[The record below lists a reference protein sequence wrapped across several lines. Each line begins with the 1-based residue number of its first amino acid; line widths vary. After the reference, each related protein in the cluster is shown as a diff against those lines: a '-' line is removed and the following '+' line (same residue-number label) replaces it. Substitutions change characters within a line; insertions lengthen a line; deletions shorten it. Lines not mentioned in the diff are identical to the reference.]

1 MVHKSKTPTKG
12 RLNPHLLPSSSR
24 APHFVYGVGN
34 NLNVLPAL
42 AMAVSLASSF
52 WPQLGLESPLGRGDV
67 DGDGNGGF
75 GELYTDL
82 HLPSWPSL
90 ARVSTQ
96 QVVSFASS
104 SDDEDGERRE
114 AEFDDSVMRVRM
126 TVNDHDSPA
135 GGPGPLNA
143 SWVGC
148 FNDDDDD
155 DDDIVVASGGFRVRK
170 QEGSE
175 SVVGWVWAAS
185 SLVSL

>member
-1 MVHKSKTPTKG
+1 M
-12 RLNPHLLPSSSR
+12 
-24 APHFVYGVGN
+24 
-34 NLNVLPAL
+34 
-42 AMAVSLASSF
+42 
-52 WPQLGLESPLGRGDV
+52 
-67 DGDGNGGF
+67 
-75 GELYTDL
+75 
-82 HLPSWPSL
+82 HLPSCPSL

-126 TVNDHDSPA
+126 AVNDHDSPA

-143 SWVGC
+143 SGVGC
-148 FNDDDDD
+148 FDD

-175 SVVGWVWAAS
+175 SVVGWV
-185 SLVSL
+185 